1 MTQEIQD
8 IHDAIHAALEAHDG
22 HALRD
27 ALEDLHAVDIA
38 EVIDLLDDV
47 ERSELLYALPPR
59 TMAEVVVALDEA
71 VRGEVVED
79 LADEQLTQLV
89 TEMEPDDAA
98 DVVAELPIEQYGEIL
113 DKIPQ
118 QQSDEIAELLSYD
131 ESSAGGIMTPRLV
144 SLRADSTV
152 GEASDAVRDFATDED
167 VHYVYVVDADHKLL
181 GILPLRRLVTNKN
194 SALLSDICETDPV
207 TVHVDD
213 DQEDVLNTFR
223 KYDIAAVPVVNN
235 VGVLV
240 GRVTHDDVMDV
251 AAEEAAEDIY
261 RMAGTDAAE
270 LETHSS
276 FKAASIRMRWLLPC
290 IVGTLAAGGMM
301 AMFEQSTLAGP
312 QLAALVIFVPMIAA
326 TSGNAG
332 IQTSTIVLRG
342 FATGELVA
350 SKWQIVFNREA
361 RIAVLVGVSVAL
373 SSGLLAFLLLVLLK
387 NFGFQIAIDSS
398 VTPFRMGLAVSLGML
413 GAIAES
419 VALGILLPFVFRR
432 RGVDPAIA
440 SGPLIT
446 SANDL
451 LSVTLY
457 LSIAWLI
464 LH

>member
-1 MTQEIQD
+1 MTVEIQQ
-8 IHDAIHAALEAHDG
+8 IHDQILAAIDAHDSDTLRAALS
-22 HALRD
+22 
-27 ALEDLHAVDIA
+27 DLHAADIA
-38 EVIDLLDDV
+38 EVIDLLDD
-47 ERSELLYALPPR
+47 EQRSELLYALPPR
-59 TMAEVVVALDEA
+59 TMAEVVVMLDEA
-71 VRGEVVED
+71 VRGEVVDD
-79 LADEQLTQLV
+79 LEEEQISQLV

-98 DVVAELPIEQYGEIL
+98 DIVAELSIEQYGEIL

-118 QQSDEIAELLSYD
+118 EQSDEITELLNYD

-144 SLRADSTV
+144 SLHAGATV
-152 GEASDAVRDFATDED
+152 AEAADAVRDFAADED
-167 VHYVYVVDADHKLL
+167 VHYVYVVDDHDRLV
-181 GILPLRRLVTNKN
+181 GVVPLRSLVINRATTELGN
-194 SALLSDICETDPV
+194 ICETDPIS
-207 TVHVDD
+207 VHVDD
-213 DQEDVLNTFR
+213 DQEDVLHTIR
-223 KYDIAAVPVVNN
+223 KYDIAAAPVLNN
-235 VGVLV
+235 EGILV

-276 FKAASIRMRWLLPC
+276 FRAASVRMRWLMPC
-290 IVGTLAAGGMM
+290 IFGTLLAGGMM
-301 AMFEQSTLAGP
+301 AMFEQSSLAGS
-312 QLAALVIFVPMIAA
+312 QLAALIIFVPMIAA

-342 FATGELVA
+342 FATGELAA
-350 SKWQIVFNREA
+350 SKWDIVFNREA
-361 RIAVLVGVSVAL
+361 RIAVLLGVLCAFC
-373 SSGLLAFLLLVLLK
+373 SGLLAFLLLTGLK
-387 NFGFQIAIDSS
+387 SMNFRIASDAS
-398 VTPFRMGLAVSLGML
+398 VAPLAMGAAVCIGML

-419 VALGILLPFVFRR
+419 VFLGIVLPFFFRR

-457 LSIAWLI
+457 LSIAWMI